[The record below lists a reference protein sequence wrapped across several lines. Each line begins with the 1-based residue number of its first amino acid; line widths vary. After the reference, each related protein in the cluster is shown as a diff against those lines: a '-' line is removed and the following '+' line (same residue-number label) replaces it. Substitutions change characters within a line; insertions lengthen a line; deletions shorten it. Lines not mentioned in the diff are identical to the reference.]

1 LAHPLLRRAAA
12 GDRLLREAPVVLRL
26 PDGSLVEGTL
36 DLAFRE
42 SGTWTV
48 VDFKTDAELVE
59 GRTRYEGQVRLY
71 AQAVKTTTGEPAAG
85 VILSV

>member
-1 LAHPLLRRAAA
+1 
-12 GDRLLREAPVVLRL
+12 LREAPVVLRL
-26 PDGSLVEGTL
+26 PDGSILEGTL

-42 SGTWTV
+42 RGIWTV
-48 VDFKTDAELVE
+48 VDFKTDAELAE

-71 AQAVKTTTGEPAAG
+71 APAVETATNEPAAG